1 MNKNKLSG
9 DLTRKP
15 SLPLILGSSSPFRKE
30 LLGRLGIYFTT
41 ESPEIDESGQINETA
56 DQLVKRLSLEK
67 ATAIAERH
75 ENALIIGSDQVAVI
89 DGEILGKPGTVEKAH
104 DQLKMAS
111 GRHVTF
117 LTGLCLFN
125 SKTAH
130 SQVDLVPYS
139 VYFRNLTTEQI
150 RAYVEKEQPLN
161 CAGSFKS
168 EGLGVALFQKMEGE
182 DPTALIGL
190 PLIRLVS
197 MLKEEG
203 VEILRKL

>member
-1 MNKNKLSG
+1 MNKNSLS
-9 DLTRKP
+9 DQLLDNT

-30 LLGRLGIYFTT
+30 LLERLGVDFIT
-41 ESPEIDESGQINETA
+41 ESPEIDESRRPNESA
-56 DQLVKRLSLEK
+56 NQLVKRLSLEK
-67 ATAIAERH
+67 AGAIAEKY

-89 DGEILGKPGTVEKAH
+89 EGKILGKPGSVEKAC

-117 LTGLCLFN
+117 LTGLCLLN
-125 SKTAH
+125 SKTGH

-139 VYFRNLTTEQI
+139 VYFRDLTEDQI
-150 RAYVEKEQPLN
+150 KTYVEKEQPLN

-197 MLKEEG
+197 MLQEEG
-203 VEILRKL
+203 IEILS

>member
-15 SLPLILGSSSPFRKE
+15 SLSLILGSSSPFRKE
-30 LLGRLGIYFTT
+30 LLGRLGIDFTT
-41 ESPEIDESGQINETA
+41 ESPKIDESGQINETA
-56 DQLVKRLSLEK
+56 DHLVKRLSLEK
-67 ATAIAERH
+67 ATVIAKRH

-89 DGEILGKPGTVEKAH
+89 DGEILGKPGTIEKAH
-104 DQLKMAS
+104 DQLKIAS

-125 SKTAH
+125 SKTGH

-139 VYFRNLTTEQI
+139 VYFRELTAEQI
-150 RAYVEKEQPLN
+150 GAYVEKEQPLN
-161 CAGSFKS
+161 CAGSCKS